1 MESAFPKS
9 TCQYFVLSI
18 SHIPISIG
26 CFSFSFFF
34 LYLTSAPPLNQ
45 LWELGSQPLC
55 WCCHWFMRFSVPAK
69 NLQFSLDLPPVS
81 EPWTQSTWRK
91 KENECYFKYRKNFAK
106 STSRV
111 AKSTKAPLVVHILR
125 ACLLEGGAGDA
136 WRCSKCKFVGIHSC
150 CLGLFTV
157 SVAASYPF
165 LVCLFHFPFYFQL
178 FCLFFFME
186 LCFIIALALCGSV
199 SSGFGFTGCKDFLNT
214 PKRKWIWARSGCIT
228 KPCTDLSWLCCM
240 SKENKSTSIRFHTEI
255 LNADECIQ
263 FKFFSNWLFDWYF

>member
-26 CFSFSFFF
+26 CFSFFFF
-34 LYLTSAPPLNQ
+34 MYLTSAPPLNQ

-91 KENECYFKYRKNFAK
+91 KENECYFKYRKKFAK

-111 AKSTKAPLVVHILR
+111 AKSTKAPLVASVHILR
-125 ACLLEGGAGDA
+125 ACLLEGGGGNQKKEQVTLEGKTVQSANLLGFIPVA
-136 WRCSKCKFVGIHSC
+136 WVCSQYPLQLVT
-150 CLGLFTV
+150 LF
-157 SVAASYPF
+157 
-165 LVCLFHFPFYFQL
+165 
-178 FCLFFFME
+178 
-186 LCFIIALALCGSV
+186 
-199 SSGFGFTGCKDFLNT
+199 
-214 PKRKWIWARSGCIT
+214 
-228 KPCTDLSWLCCM
+228 
-240 SKENKSTSIRFHTEI
+240 
-255 LNADECIQ
+255 
-263 FKFFSNWLFDWYF
+263 